1 MKIEIPKFE
10 NNDKSKIKVVL
21 GIIIKI
27 ILTIAVLWV
36 CLFAALYSI
45 LICSASDINVV
56 STYWSAL
63 ILPTLLLPLIY
74 SKNKRK
80 VFNCWLIFVIAFAII
95 LGINIGINKYEES
108 ITINTSPNINTDE
121 YLPFVEDTKIVK
133 LDKKASLKIVG
144 KLPILDG
151 AAACFPMY
159 SAFVNATYPKETRL
173 NDNGVFCYNNTVG
186 GYKLLAE
193 KQTDIFFGGYPSK
206 EQIEKAKEEG
216 TEFEYTEIGKEAF
229 VFFVHKDNPISN
241 LTTEQIKGIYSGKIT
256 NWKEVGGDDEEI
268 VAFQRNEGSGSQSML
283 IRFMGDTP
291 IMKAP
296 SEQVNDFMSGII
308 DQVSH
313 YKNTSSS
320 IGFSFRYYLE
330 GIIKNPNVKTISID
344 GIEPNKE
351 NIRNKVYPITVPV
364 YAVTYKG
371 NDNKNVQ
378 KLLDWI
384 LSDEGQEIVE
394 KTGYVRIK

>member
-1 MKIEIPKFE
+1 MNENLENKFKKIRNIIL
-10 NNDKSKIKVVL
+10 KIVATVAIL
-21 GIIIKI
+21 YICLYVGFFSIII
-27 ILTIAVLWV
+27 
-36 CLFAALYSI
+36 
-45 LICSASDINVV
+45 CSSTDINIV
-56 STYWSAL
+56 STYASAL
-63 ILPTLLLPLIY
+63 ILPTLLLPLLY
-74 SKNKRK
+74 SKNKKK
-80 VFNCWLIFVIAFAII
+80 VFKYWLIFFVIFIVI
-95 LGINIGINKYEES
+95 LAINIGINKYEES

-121 YLPFVEDTKIVK
+121 YLPFVEDSKIVK
-133 LDKKASLKIVG
+133 LDKDASLKLENN
-144 KLPILDG
+144 LPILDG
-151 AAACFPMY
+151 AAACFPMC
-159 SAFVNATYPKETRL
+159 SAFVNAVYPENTKLDTQY
-173 NDNGVFCYNNTVG
+173 GVFRYNNTVY

-193 KQTDIFFGGYPSK
+193 RQTDIFFGGYPSE
-206 EQIEKAKEEG
+206 EQIEKAVSEG

-241 LTTEQIKGIYSGKIT
+241 LTTEQIKGIYSGEIT
-256 NWKEVGGDDEEI
+256 NWKEVGGADEKI

-291 IMKAP
+291 IMTP
-296 SEQVNDFMSGII
+296 PTEQVNDFMSGII
-308 DQVSH
+308 DQVSQ

-351 NIRNKVYPITVPV
+351 NIRKGEYPITSPV
-364 YAVTYKG
+364 YAVTYKN
-371 NDNKNVQ
+371 NDNENVQ
-378 KLLDWI
+378 KLLEWI

>member
-1 MKIEIPKFE
+1 MNENLENKFKKIRNIIL
-10 NNDKSKIKVVL
+10 KIVATVAIL
-21 GIIIKI
+21 YICLYVGFFSIII
-27 ILTIAVLWV
+27 
-36 CLFAALYSI
+36 
-45 LICSASDINVV
+45 CSSTDINIV
-56 STYWSAL
+56 STYASAL
-63 ILPTLLLPLIY
+63 ILPTLLLPLLY
-74 SKNKRK
+74 SKNKKK
-80 VFNCWLIFVIAFAII
+80 VFKYWLIFFVIFIVTLA
-95 LGINIGINKYEES
+95 INIGINKYEES

-121 YLPFVEDTKIVK
+121 YLPFVEDSKIVK
-133 LDKKASLKIVG
+133 LDKKASLKLIES
-144 KLPILDG
+144 LPILDG

-159 SAFVNATYPKETRL
+159 SAFVNAVYPENTKLDTQY
-173 NDNGVFCYNNTVG
+173 GVFRYNNTVY

-193 KQTDIFFGGYPSK
+193 RQTDIFFGGYPSE
-206 EQIEKAKEEG
+206 EQIEKAVSEG

-241 LTTEQIKGIYSGKIT
+241 LTTEQIKEIYSGEIT
-256 NWKEVGGDDEEI
+256 NWKEVGGADEKI

-291 IMKAP
+291 IMTP
-296 SEQVNDFMSGII
+296 PTEQVNDFMSGII
-308 DQVSH
+308 DQVSQ

-351 NIRNKVYPITVPV
+351 NIRKGEYPITSPV
-364 YAVTYKG
+364 YAVTYKN
-371 NDNKNVQ
+371 NDNENVQ
-378 KLLDWI
+378 KLLEWI

>member
-1 MKIEIPKFE
+1 MSENLENKFKKIRNIIL
-10 NNDKSKIKVVL
+10 KIVATVAVL
-21 GIIIKI
+21 YICLYVGFFSIII
-27 ILTIAVLWV
+27 
-36 CLFAALYSI
+36 
-45 LICSASDINVV
+45 CSSSDINII
-56 STYWSAL
+56 STYASAL
-63 ILPTLLLPLIY
+63 ILPTILLPLLY
-74 SKNKRK
+74 SKNKK
-80 VFNCWLIFVIAFAII
+80 KIFKYWLIFIAVFTVV
-95 LGINIGINKYEES
+95 LVINIGINKYEDS

-121 YLPFVEDTKIVK
+121 YLPFVKDSKIVK
-133 LDKKASLKIVG
+133 LDKEASLKLEND
-144 KLPILDG
+144 LPILDG

-159 SAFVNATYPKETRL
+159 SAFVNAVYPEDTKLDTQY
-173 NDNGVFCYNNTVG
+173 GVFRYNNTVY

-193 KQTDIFFGGYPSK
+193 RKTDIFFGGYPSK
-206 EQIEKAKEEG
+206 EQIEKANQEG

-229 VFFVHKDNPISN
+229 VFFVHKDNPISS
-241 LTTEQIKGIYSGKIT
+241 LTTQQIKGIYSGEIT
-256 NWKEVGGDDEEI
+256 NWKEVGGADEKI

-291 IMKAP
+291 IMTP
-296 SEQVNDFMSGII
+296 PTEQVNDFMSGII
-308 DQVSH
+308 DQVSQ

-351 NIRNKVYPITVPV
+351 NIRNEKYPITSPV
-364 YAVTYKG
+364 YAVTYKN
-371 NDNKNVQ
+371 NDNENVQ

>member
-1 MKIEIPKFE
+1 MNENSGSKLKKIRDIIL
-10 NNDKSKIKVVL
+10 KIVATVAIIYICL
-21 GIIIKI
+21 YVGFFSIII
-27 ILTIAVLWV
+27 
-36 CLFAALYSI
+36 
-45 LICSASDINVV
+45 CSSTDINIV
-56 STYWSAL
+56 STYASAL
-63 ILPTLLLPLIY
+63 ILPMLLLPPLY
-74 SKNKRK
+74 SKNKKK
-80 VFNCWLIFVIAFAII
+80 VFKNWLIFVAIFIVI
-95 LGINIGINKYEES
+95 LAINIGINKYEES

-121 YLPFVEDTKIVK
+121 YLPFVEDSKIVK
-133 LDKKASLKIVG
+133 LDKKASLKLENN
-144 KLPILDG
+144 LPILDG

-159 SAFVNATYPKETRL
+159 SAFVNAVYPENTKL
-173 NDNGVFCYNNTVG
+173 DMQYGVFRYNNTVY

-193 KQTDIFFGGYPSK
+193 RQTDIFFGGYPSE
-206 EQIEKAKEEG
+206 EQIEKAISEG

-241 LTTEQIKGIYSGKIT
+241 LTTEQIKGIYSGEIT
-256 NWKEVGGDDEEI
+256 NWKEVGGADEKI

-291 IMKAP
+291 IMTP
-296 SEQVNDFMSGII
+296 PTEQVNDMMSGII
-308 DQVSH
+308 DQVSQ

-351 NIRNKVYPITVPV
+351 NIRDEKYPITSPV
-364 YAVTYKG
+364 YAVTYKN
-371 NDNKNVQ
+371 NDNENVQ
-378 KLLDWI
+378 KLLEWI

>member
-1 MKIEIPKFE
+1 MNENLENKFKKIRNIIL
-10 NNDKSKIKVVL
+10 KIVATVAIL
-21 GIIIKI
+21 YICLYVGFFSIII
-27 ILTIAVLWV
+27 
-36 CLFAALYSI
+36 
-45 LICSASDINVV
+45 CSSTDINIV
-56 STYWSAL
+56 STYASAL
-63 ILPTLLLPLIY
+63 ILPTLLLPLLY
-74 SKNKRK
+74 SKNKKK
-80 VFNCWLIFVIAFAII
+80 VFKYWLIFFVIFIVI
-95 LGINIGINKYEES
+95 LAINIGINKYEES

-121 YLPFVEDTKIVK
+121 YLPFVEDSKIVK
-133 LDKKASLKIVG
+133 LDKDASLKLENN
-144 KLPILDG
+144 LPILDG

-159 SAFVNATYPKETRL
+159 SAFVNAVYPENTKLDTQY
-173 NDNGVFCYNNTVG
+173 GVFRYNNTVY

-193 KQTDIFFGGYPSK
+193 RQTDIFFGGYPSE
-206 EQIEKAKEEG
+206 EQIEKAVSEG

-241 LTTEQIKGIYSGKIT
+241 LTTEQIKGIYSGEIT
-256 NWKEVGGDDEEI
+256 NWKEVGGADEKI
-268 VAFQRNEGSGSQSML
+268 AAFQRNEGSGSQSML

-291 IMKAP
+291 IMTP
-296 SEQVNDFMSGII
+296 PTEQVNDFMSGII
-308 DQVSH
+308 DQVSQ

-351 NIRNKVYPITVPV
+351 NIRKGEYPITSPV
-364 YAVTYKG
+364 YAVTYKN
-371 NDNKNVQ
+371 NDNENVQ
-378 KLLDWI
+378 KLLEWI

>member
-1 MKIEIPKFE
+1 M
-10 NNDKSKIKVVL
+10 DKNKIKNIVKIITK
-21 GIIIKI
+21 IIITVL
-27 ILTIAVLWV
+27 ILWISLYG
-36 CLFAALYSI
+36 ALYSLI
-45 LICSASDINVV
+45 LCSAFDINII
-56 STYWSAL
+56 STCWSTL
-63 ILPTLLLPLIY
+63 LLPTLLLPLIY
-74 SKNKRK
+74 SKNKKK
-80 VFNCWLIFVIAFAII
+80 VLKCWLLFIIAYVIV
-95 LGINIGINKYEES
+95 LMINIGINKYNES
-108 ITINTSPNINTDE
+108 ITINTSPNINTEE
-121 YLPFVEDTKIVK
+121 YLPFTKDTKIVK
-133 LDKKASLKIVG
+133 LDKEANLKLTEE
-144 KLPILDG
+144 LPILDG

-159 SAFVNATYPKETRL
+159 SAFINATYPNTVTL
-173 NDNGVFCYNNTVG
+173 NDGTFCYNNTVF
-186 GYKLLAE
+186 GYKELAI
-193 KQTDIFFGGYPSK
+193 KSTDVFFGGYPSK
-206 EQIEKAKEEG
+206 EQIEYAKEQG

-256 NWKEVGGDDEEI
+256 NWKEVGGDDEKI

-291 IMKAP
+291 IMEAP

-330 GIIKNPNVKTISID
+330 GIIKNPDIKTISID
-344 GIEPNKE
+344 GIEPNKT
-351 NIRNKVYPITVPV
+351 NIKNDSYPITTSV
-364 YAVTYKG
+364 YAVTYKN
-371 NDNKNVQ
+371 NDNENVK

-384 LSDEGQEIVE
+384 LSDEGQEIIE

>member
-1 MKIEIPKFE
+1 MNENLENKFKKIRNI
-10 NNDKSKIKVVL
+10 ILKVVATVAIIYICL
-21 GIIIKI
+21 YVGFFSIII
-27 ILTIAVLWV
+27 
-36 CLFAALYSI
+36 
-45 LICSASDINVV
+45 CSSSDINII
-56 STYWSAL
+56 STYASAL
-63 ILPTLLLPLIY
+63 ILPTILLPLLY
-74 SKNKRK
+74 SKNKKK
-80 VFNCWLIFVIAFAII
+80 VFKYWLIFVVIFA
-95 LGINIGINKYEES
+95 LTLAINVVISNYEES

-121 YLPFVEDTKIVK
+121 YLPFVKDSKIVK
-133 LDKKASLKIVG
+133 LDKEASLKLEND
-144 KLPILDG
+144 LPILDG

-159 SAFVNATYPKETRL
+159 SAFVNAVYPEDTKLDTQY
-173 NDNGVFCYNNTVG
+173 GVFSYNNTVY

-193 KQTDIFFGGYPSK
+193 RKTDIFFGGYPSK
-206 EQIEKAKEEG
+206 EQIEKANQEG

-229 VFFVHKDNPISN
+229 VFFVHKDNPISS
-241 LTTEQIKGIYSGKIT
+241 LTTQQIKGIYSGEIT
-256 NWKEVGGDDEEI
+256 NWKEVGGADERI
-268 VAFQRNEGSGSQSML
+268 AAFQRNEGSGSQSML

-291 IMKAP
+291 IMTP
-296 SEQVNDFMSGII
+296 PTEQVNDFMSGII
-308 DQVSH
+308 DQVSQ

-351 NIRNKVYPITVPV
+351 NIRNEKYPITSPV
-364 YAVTYKG
+364 YAVTYKN
-371 NDNKNVQ
+371 NDNENVQ

>member
-1 MKIEIPKFE
+1 MNENLENKFKKIRNIIL
-10 NNDKSKIKVVL
+10 KIVATVAIL
-21 GIIIKI
+21 YICLYVGFFSIII
-27 ILTIAVLWV
+27 
-36 CLFAALYSI
+36 
-45 LICSASDINVV
+45 CSSTDINIV
-56 STYWSAL
+56 STYASAL
-63 ILPTLLLPLIY
+63 ILPTLLLPLLY
-74 SKNKRK
+74 SKNKKK
-80 VFNCWLIFVIAFAII
+80 VFKYWLIFFVIFIVTLA
-95 LGINIGINKYEES
+95 INIGINKYEES

-121 YLPFVEDTKIVK
+121 YLPFVEDSKIVK
-133 LDKKASLKIVG
+133 LDKKASLKLIES
-144 KLPILDG
+144 LPILDG

-159 SAFVNATYPKETRL
+159 SAFVNAVYPENTKLDTQY
-173 NDNGVFCYNNTVG
+173 GVFRYNNTVY

-193 KQTDIFFGGYPSK
+193 RQTDIFFGGYPSE
-206 EQIEKAKEEG
+206 EQIEKAVSEG

-241 LTTEQIKGIYSGKIT
+241 LTTEQIKGIYSGEIT
-256 NWKEVGGDDEEI
+256 NWKEVGGADEKI

-291 IMKAP
+291 IMTP
-296 SEQVNDFMSGII
+296 PTEQVNDFMSGII
-308 DQVSH
+308 DQVSQ

-351 NIRNKVYPITVPV
+351 NIRKGEYPITSPV
-364 YAVTYKG
+364 YAVTYKN
-371 NDNKNVQ
+371 NDNENVQ
-378 KLLDWI
+378 KLLEWI

>member
-1 MKIEIPKFE
+1 MNENLENKFKKIRNIIL
-10 NNDKSKIKVVL
+10 KIVATVAIL
-21 GIIIKI
+21 YICLYVGFFSIII
-27 ILTIAVLWV
+27 
-36 CLFAALYSI
+36 
-45 LICSASDINVV
+45 CSSTDINIV
-56 STYWSAL
+56 STYASAL
-63 ILPTLLLPLIY
+63 ILPTLLLPLLY
-74 SKNKRK
+74 SKNKKK
-80 VFNCWLIFVIAFAII
+80 VFKYWLIFFVIFIVI
-95 LGINIGINKYEES
+95 LAINIGINKYEES

-121 YLPFVEDTKIVK
+121 YLPFVEDSKIVK
-133 LDKKASLKIVG
+133 LDKDASLKLENN
-144 KLPILDG
+144 LPILDG

-159 SAFVNATYPKETRL
+159 SAFVNAVYPENTKLDTQY
-173 NDNGVFCYNNTVG
+173 GVFRYNNTVY

-193 KQTDIFFGGYPSK
+193 RQTDIFFGGYPSE
-206 EQIEKAKEEG
+206 EQIEKAVSEG

-241 LTTEQIKGIYSGKIT
+241 LTTEQIKGIYSGEIT
-256 NWKEVGGDDEEI
+256 NWKEVGGADEKI

-291 IMKAP
+291 IMTP
-296 SEQVNDFMSGII
+296 PTEQVNDFMSGII
-308 DQVSH
+308 DQVSQ

-351 NIRNKVYPITVPV
+351 NIRDGKYPITSPV
-364 YAVTYKG
+364 YAVTYKN
-371 NDNKNVQ
+371 NDNENVQ
-378 KLLDWI
+378 KLLEWI